1 MKKNV
6 VFQTGFFSMK
16 NGEESGENGE
26 KSGI

>member
-1 MKKNV
+1 MEKKV

-16 NGEESGENGE
+16 NGGNSCENGE